1 MRSFEEV
8 AALMEEGAIVRTVAA
23 TSMNA
28 ESSRSHAI
36 FTLRVAQVEETAGG
50 DVASKVSKI
59 NLVDL
64 AGSERSSSTKAT
76 GKRLK
81 EGSAINKYVAGRVG
95 AGWWWPPSHVSTRR
109 SLSTLGRVIHTLAT
123 PSQGGIYIVPYRDS
137 VLTWLLKVRQR
148 VNL

>member
-95 AGWWWPPSHVSTRR
+95 AGAWSR
-109 SLSTLGRVIHTLAT
+109 T
-123 PSQGGIYIVPYRDS
+123 PH
-137 VLTWLLKVRQR
+137 
-148 VNL
+148 